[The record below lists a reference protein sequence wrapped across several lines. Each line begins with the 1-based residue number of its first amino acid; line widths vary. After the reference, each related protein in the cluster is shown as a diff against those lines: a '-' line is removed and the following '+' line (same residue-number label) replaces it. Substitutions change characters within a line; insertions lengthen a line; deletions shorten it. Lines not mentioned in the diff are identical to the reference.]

1 LENAQKSQ
9 AEDSGLTSIIKVIDR
24 DASKACVSI
33 IVKVQW
39 VLEIF

>member
-1 LENAQKSQ
+1 MPKNVKPKIP
-9 AEDSGLTSIIKVIDR
+9 GLMSIIKVIDH
-24 DASKACVSI
+24 DASKACPYI